1 MLFQD
6 FRSALRQLTAAP
18 GFSLAV
24 VVTLALGIGVNTAI
38 FSTLDAF
45 LLRKLPYPQPDRIA
59 ALVKHQDGVNPKTG
73 DTTSEE
79 NDSFEGSEWQIV
91 KQNVDTVT
99 FAAWG
104 GTSGVNLKADTSTNA
119 AVRYVRDSRVSAAYF
134 SVLGIPMRLGRSFSE
149 DEDRPNGPPAVILS
163 DSLWKSTFHADE
175 NLIGKSILLKGE
187 PFTVVGILPP
197 NALTPSHA
205 DLFTPLQPST
215 TGECGGNNCGIM
227 VRLKP
232 GATWQQVR
240 TQLSHVRLNDFVEF
254 EKRFHRHAWLYPK
267 PLQLELAGDQQ
278 GQVLV
283 LMVAVSFILLI
294 ACANL
299 AGLALVRISRR
310 TREIATRLALG
321 ASSWAVLRQLWTE
334 TLLLALL
341 GAVVGVG
348 LAVGIV
354 EALSNFLPPEMIP
367 VGGFSIDLRALAFT
381 FCVSLLTSVL
391 FGALPALQA
400 WRIDLRASI
409 VSGGR
414 SITGGSGRLRHW
426 LIAAEVALTVV
437 LLAAAGLMVRTLIH
451 LETQAPGFD
460 PHNVMTAK
468 ASLDDARYHEA
479 AGFQS
484 LLSESVEAMRQSPLV
499 VDAAVGLSV
508 PYERGLNY
516 GFKIMDG
523 NQAGTENGSSLVY
536 VTPSY
541 FSTLRIPLL
550 AGRSFTASDSP
561 SSQPVMIVNQAFG
574 KSFFN
579 DPSPLGRHIQTSNI
593 TYTVVGVV
601 ADIAKK
607 PGMQQTAPISTEPVF
622 YLPATQTAQGL
633 VNIAHIWFQPSWI
646 VRTRNSNQSATI
658 RLMQQSLAKIAPDLP
673 FSGFYSMDQ
682 ILREQL
688 QQQRIEVLLL
698 TTLAGLALLLSV
710 VGIYALV
717 SNLVV
722 QRTREIGIRLV
733 LGSTS
738 RQAML
743 SVGSSGAVA
752 TIAGL
757 AVGIVLSFAAL
768 RVLSSEIYGVSV
780 YDPVTLISVPVL
792 LLIVGALAICLPA
805 LRITRLQPAETLRS
819 D

>member
-1 MLFQD
+1 
-6 FRSALRQLTAAP
+6 
-18 GFSLAV
+18 
-24 VVTLALGIGVNTAI
+24 
-38 FSTLDAF
+38 
-45 LLRKLPYPQPDRIA
+45 
-59 ALVKHQDGVNPKTG
+59 
-73 DTTSEE
+73 
-79 NDSFEGSEWQIV
+79 
-91 KQNVDTVT
+91 
-99 FAAWG
+99 
-104 GTSGVNLKADTSTNA
+104 
-119 AVRYVRDSRVSAAYF
+119 
-134 SVLGIPMRLGRSFSE
+134 
-149 DEDRPNGPPAVILS
+149 
-163 DSLWKSTFHADE
+163 
-175 NLIGKSILLKGE
+175 
-187 PFTVVGILPP
+187 
-197 NALTPSHA
+197 
-205 DLFTPLQPST
+205 
-215 TGECGGNNCGIM
+215 M

-232 GATWQQVR
+232 GATWQQAR
-240 TQLSHVRLNDFVEF
+240 AQLSHVRLNDFVEF

-267 PLQLELAGDQQ
+267 PLQLEFAGDQQ
-278 GQVLV
+278 GQILV
-283 LMVAVSFILLI
+283 LMVSVSFILLI

-299 AGLALVRISRR
+299 AGLVLVRISRR

-341 GAVVGVG
+341 GAAVGVA
-348 LAVGIV
+348 LAQGIV
-354 EALSNFLPPEMIP
+354 KALSNFLPPEMIP
-367 VGGFSIDLRALAFT
+367 VGGFFIDLRVLAFT
-381 FCVSLLTSVL
+381 FSVSLFTSVL

-400 WRIDLRASI
+400 WRIDLRSSI

-414 SITGGSGRLRHW
+414 SIAAGSGRLRHW

-451 LETQAPGFD
+451 LETQPPGFD
-460 PHNVMTAK
+460 PHNVITAK
-468 ASLDDARYHEA
+468 ASLDDTRYHQP
-479 AGFQS
+479 AGFQT

-499 VDAAVGLSV
+499 KDAAVGLSV
-508 PYERGLNY
+508 PYERGLND

-523 NQAGTENGSSLVY
+523 QQAGTENGSSLVY
-536 VTPSY
+536 VTPGY

-550 AGRSFTASDSP
+550 SGRSFTEGDTP
-561 SSQPVMIVNQAFG
+561 NSQSVMIVNQAFS
-574 KSFFN
+574 KRFLN
-579 DPSPLGRHIQTSNI
+579 DPSPLGRHIQTSKI
-593 TYTVVGVV
+593 IYVIVGVV

-607 PGMQQTAPISTEPVF
+607 PGMQQSAPISTEPVF
-622 YLPATQTAQGL
+622 YLPATQTAQSL

-646 VRTRNSNQSATI
+646 VRTHNSNQSATI
-658 RLMQQSLAKIAPDLP
+658 RLMQTALAKIAPDLP

-738 RQAML
+738 LQAMR

-752 TIAGL
+752 TFAGIAAGVL
-757 AVGIVLSFAAL
+757 LSFVAL

-780 YDPVTLISVPVL
+780 YDPVTLVVVPVL
-792 LLIVGALAICLPA
+792 LLMVGTLAICLPA
-805 LRITRLQPAETLRS
+805 LRITRLQPADTLRS
-819 D
+819 E